1 MEKIKNLKYFFFI
14 LFTTSH
20 LFLWEVYIF
29 NINFKYLILIAYIF
43 IILDLKSF
51 INKFYNFKIIIFL
64 FIFVHLYLNS
74 KNNFSLHIFSAF
86 TFLFLLS
93 CLVIFFKNEILL
105 VFKKS
110 IYLFVFI
117 VITEIGFYTL
127 FTKNYFNPTFLIDF
141 FTLQKI
147 LFIENSHFAMISTS
161 IIIFCLNEFLTKKKK
176 IDLSIF
182 LLMLLVNYLNF
193 SLTLFAGII
202 FSCIFIII
210 TNYFSLNKLQII
222 SFILLIMFS
231 VTCIYNNSKNT
242 YKVKSLKNNLIKN
255 FDDQSPDLSVDVFLT
270 SYKIMFNSVKEK
282 PFGYGFN
289 NYNQAF
295 NEHINKT
302 DYKHFY
308 TPNLNKEDAT
318 NNFVKITTEFGIY
331 SLIIFYFFILFSF
344 SNKIEL
350 NYKLIIIPNFLVQ
363 TFFRGAGYF
372 NGGYVIY
379 LLLILILVY
388 EFNYKNQ
395 KKNFFVQ

>member
-1 MEKIKNLKYFFFI
+1 MEKIKDLKYIFFI
-14 LFTTSH
+14 PFITSS
-20 LFLWEVYIF
+20 LFLWEVYVF
-29 NINFKYLILIAYIF
+29 NINFKYFILIAYIF
-43 IILDLKSF
+43 IIIDLKSF
-51 INKFYNFKIIIFL
+51 IKKFYNFKILIFL
-64 FIFVHLYLNS
+64 FIFIHLYLSS
-74 KNNFSLHIFSAF
+74 KNNFSFYLFSTF

-93 CLVIFFKNEILL
+93 CLVIFFKNEIFL

-117 VITEIGFYTL
+117 LITAIVFYTF
-127 FTKNYFNPTFLIDF
+127 FTKNYLNPTFLIDF
-141 FTLQKI
+141 FTIQQV

-161 IIIFCLNEFLTKKKK
+161 IIIFCLNEFLIKKQK

-193 SLTLFAGII
+193 SLTSFAGII
-202 FSCIFIII
+202 FSCTFIII
-210 TNYFSLNKLQII
+210 TNYFSLNRLQII
-222 SFILLIMFS
+222 SFILLIIFS
-231 VTCIYNNSKNT
+231 ATCIYNNSKNS
-242 YKVKSLKNNLIKN
+242 YKVKSLKNNLIEN

-270 SYKIMFNSVKEK
+270 SYKIMINSVKEK

-302 DYKHFY
+302 EYKHPY
-308 TPNLNKEDAT
+308 TPNLNKEDAS
-318 NNFVKITTEFGIY
+318 NNFVKITTEMGIY

-372 NGGYVIY
+372 NGGYIIY

-388 EFNYKNQ
+388 EFSYKNEI
-395 KKNFFVQ
+395 KNLS